1 MSQLTEVLVPDIGNF
16 DSVDVIEVLV
26 KVGDT
31 IAKEDALIT
40 LESDKAS
47 MDIPSSHAGTVKEIK
62 VKVGDKVAKGALIL
76 LVEEAASDSTAPD
89 VAKQATAA
97 SSAKPE
103 QGGKAQA
110 AQTVQ
115 EVRPAASNAAN
126 TAVASQ
132 TVQQADIDTEV
143 VVLGSGPGGYTAA
156 FRAADLGKKVVLIE
170 RYPTLGGVCLNV
182 GCIPSKALLHTAKV
196 MTEAEE
202 TSHHGVS
209 FGAPKLDLEELRSWK
224 ANDVVG
230 KLTGGLAQMAKQ
242 RGVTVVQGLGQF
254 TSPNQIAVK
263 GDDGKTT
270 TVGFEHAIIAAGSQA
285 TKFPGA
291 PDDDRIMDSTGALA
305 LADIPKRLLV
315 VGGGIIGLEMGTV
328 YDAFG
333 SKVSVVEFMDGLIP
347 GCDRDLVRP
356 LQKRME
362 KRFEKI
368 MLSTKVAKMEAKKD
382 GIHVSFEGEN
392 APSSVEVY
400 DRVLV
405 AIGRRPNG
413 KNIGAENAGVAV
425 DDRGFIAVDKQMRTN
440 VPHIFAI
447 GDIVG
452 QPMLA
457 HKATHE
463 GKVAAEVIAGHKVE
477 FQALCIPSVAYT
489 DPEVAWAGVSETEAK
504 EKGLAIEKASFPWAA
519 SGRALSIARSEG
531 ATKLIF
537 DKETHRLIGAG
548 IVGVNAGELLAEAVL
563 AIEMGADAHDL
574 GLTIHAHP
582 TLSETVCFAA
592 EMKEGTITD
601 LYIKKR

>member
-1 MSQLTEVLVPDIGNF
+1 MSNLVEVLVPDIGNF

-26 KVGDT
+26 KPGDI
-31 IAKEDALIT
+31 IAKEDSLIT
-40 LESDKAS
+40 VESDKAS
-47 MDIPSSHAGTVKEIK
+47 MDIPSSQAGTVKEVKI
-62 VKVGDKVAKGALIL
+62 KVGDKVARGSLIL
-76 LVEEAASDSTAPD
+76 MLEAEAATESQEPRAESKTALVVDAAVTTLDPPLPTLDAVSDL
-89 VAKQATAA
+89 
-97 SSAKPE
+97 
-103 QGGKAQA
+103 
-110 AQTVQ
+110 QTQ
-115 EVRPAASNAAN
+115 
-126 TAVASQ
+126 
-132 TVQQADIDTEV
+132 V

-156 FRAADLGKKVVLIE
+156 FRAADLGLKVVLIE
-170 RYPTLGGVCLNV
+170 RYSTLGGVCLNV

-196 MTEAEE
+196 ITEAEE

-209 FGAPKLDLEELRSWK
+209 FSAPNIDLEQLRNWK

-230 KLTGGLAQMAKQ
+230 KLTGGLAAMAKQ
-242 RGVTVVQGLGQF
+242 RGVTVVNGLGKF
-254 TSPNQIAVK
+254 TSPNQIAVTAA
-263 GDDGKTT
+263 DGKVT
-270 TVGFEHAIIAAGSQA
+270 TVGFENAIIAAGSQA
-285 TKFPGA
+285 AKFPGVV
-291 PDDDRIMDSTGALA
+291 DDERIMDSTGALA
-305 LADIPKRLLV
+305 LADIPKRMLV
-315 VGGGIIGLEMGTV
+315 IGGGIIGLEMGTV
-328 YDAFG
+328 YDALG
-333 SKVSVVEFMDGLIP
+333 TKVSVVEFTDGLIQ

-362 KRFEKI
+362 KRFEAI
-368 MLSTKVAKMEAKKD
+368 MLNTKVASMEAKKD
-382 GIHVSFEGEN
+382 GIYVTFEGVN
-392 APSSVEVY
+392 GNTDAPKDLQVY

-405 AIGRRPNG
+405 SIGRRPNG

-425 DDRGFIAVDKQMRTN
+425 DDYGFIKVDKQMRTN
-440 VPHIFAI
+440 VQHIFAI

-477 FQALCIPSVAYT
+477 FQAMVIPSVAYT
-489 DPEVAWAGVSETEAK
+489 DPEVAWAGMTETEAK
-504 EKGLAIEKASFPWAA
+504 AKGIEIEKASFPWAA
-519 SGRALSIARSEG
+519 SGRAISVARTEG

-537 DKETHRLIGAG
+537 DKATHRVIGAG

>member
-1 MSQLTEVLVPDIGNF
+1 MSNLVEVLVPDIGNF
-16 DSVDVIEVLV
+16 ESVDVIEVLV
-26 KVGDT
+26 KAGDT
-31 IAKEDALIT
+31 IAKEDSLIT

-47 MDIPSSHAGTVKEIK
+47 MDIPSSHTGVVKEIK
-62 VKVGDKVAKGALIL
+62 VKVGDKVSKGSLIL
-76 LVEEAASDSTAPD
+76 LVESEGVTASPKTEAPQPATALAVEQKAAPAVAPAPKAASGSND
-89 VAKQATAA
+89 VEA
-97 SSAKPE
+97 
-103 QGGKAQA
+103 
-110 AQTVQ
+110 
-115 EVRPAASNAAN
+115 
-126 TAVASQ
+126 
-132 TVQQADIDTEV
+132 EV

-170 RYPTLGGVCLNV
+170 RYSTLGGVCLNV

-196 MTEAEE
+196 ITEAEE

-209 FGAPKLDLEELRSWK
+209 FGAPKIDLENLRKWK
-224 ANDVVG
+224 ATDVVG
-230 KLTGGLAQMAKQ
+230 KLTAGLAQMAKQ
-242 RGVTVVQGLGQF
+242 RQVTVVQGVGKF
-254 TSPNQIAVK
+254 TSPNQIAVTAA
-263 GDDGKTT
+263 DGKVT
-270 TVGFEHAIIAAGSQA
+270 TVGFENAIIAAGSQA
-285 TKFPGA
+285 TKIPGV
-291 PDDDRIMDSTGALA
+291 PEDPRIMDSTGALA
-305 LADIPKRLLV
+305 LEDIPKRMLV

-333 SKVSVVEFMDGLIP
+333 SKVSVVELSDGLIP

-368 MLSTKVAKMEAKKD
+368 MLGTKVAKLEPKKD
-382 GIHVSFEGEN
+382 GIHVTFEGEN
-392 APSSVEVY
+392 APAGAEVY

-413 KNIGAENAGVAV
+413 KNIGAENAGVYV
-425 DDRGFIAVDKQMRTN
+425 DERGFIPVDKQMRTRDN
-440 VPHIFAI
+440 QGNLIPHIFAI

-477 FQALCIPSVAYT
+477 FQAMVIPSVAYT
-489 DPEVAWAGVSETEAK
+489 DPEVAWVGMTETEAK
-504 EKGLAIEKASFPWAA
+504 AKGIEIEKASFPWAA

-531 ATKLIF
+531 ATKLVF
-537 DKETHRLIGAG
+537 DKETHRVIGAG

-582 TLSETVCFAA
+582 TLSETICFAA

>member
-1 MSQLTEVLVPDIGNF
+1 MSNLVEVTVPDIGNF

-31 IAKEDALIT
+31 VAKEDSLIT

-47 MDIPSSHAGTVKEIK
+47 MDIPSSDAGVVKEIK
-62 VKVGDKVAKGALIL
+62 IKVGDKVAKGTPIL
-76 LVEEAASDSTAPD
+76 VLEAEAGASAATPKTEAPKAEPAP
-89 VAKQATAA
+89 VAAPA
-97 SSAKPE
+97 SAPASPSVSAP
-103 QGGKAQA
+103 
-110 AQTVQ
+110 T
-115 EVRPAASNAAN
+115 PAAPQGDNDV
-126 TAVASQ
+126 TC
-132 TVQQADIDTEV
+132 EV

-170 RYPTLGGVCLNV
+170 RYSTLGGVCLNV

-196 MTEAEE
+196 ITEAEE
-202 TSHHGVS
+202 TAHHGVS
-209 FGAPKLDLEELRSWK
+209 FGQPNVDLEQLRTWK

-230 KLTGGLAQMAKQ
+230 KLTGGLAAMAKQ
-242 RGVTVVQGLGQF
+242 REVTVVQGLGKF
-254 TSPNQIAVK
+254 TSPNQIAVA
-263 GDDGKTT
+263 GADGKVTK
-270 TVGFEHAIIAAGSQA
+270 VGFENAIIAAGSQA

-291 PDDDRIMDSTGALA
+291 PEDERIMDSTGALA
-305 LADIPKRLLV
+305 LADVPKRMLV
-315 VGGGIIGLEMGTV
+315 IGGGIIGLEMGTV
-328 YDAFG
+328 YDALG
-333 SKVSVVEFMDGLIP
+333 SKVSVVEFTDGLIQ

-362 KRFEKI
+362 KRFEAI
-368 MLSTKVAKMEAKKD
+368 MLNTKVANIEAKKD
-382 GIHVSFEGEN
+382 GIHVSFEGVNGNTE
-392 APSSVEVY
+392 APKGVEVY

-405 AIGRRPNG
+405 SIGRRPNG
-413 KNIGAENAGVAV
+413 LNIGAENAGVAV
-425 DDRGFIAVDKQMRTN
+425 DERGFINVDKQMRTN

-477 FQALCIPSVAYT
+477 FQAMVIPSVAYT
-489 DPEVAWAGVSETEAK
+489 DPEVAWAGMTETEAK
-504 EKGLAIEKASFPWAA
+504 AKGIAIEKASFPWAA
-519 SGRALSIARSEG
+519 SGRALSVGRTEG
-531 ATKLIF
+531 TTKLIF
-537 DKETHRLIGAG
+537 DKDTHRVIGAG